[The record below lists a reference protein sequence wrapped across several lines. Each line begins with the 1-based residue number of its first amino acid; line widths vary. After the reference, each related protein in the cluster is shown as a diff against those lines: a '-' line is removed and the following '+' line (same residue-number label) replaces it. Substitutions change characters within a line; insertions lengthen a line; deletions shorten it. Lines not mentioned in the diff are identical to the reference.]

1 MAALVD
7 TARIDPNARKRN
19 QVVAMNVCGDRVDRR
34 EFARDLIAMNR
45 QRKLQG
51 FAIARLDRDDDL
63 LPAVAAALDR
73 LAKRFVEFG
82 GFDRLCAGSV

>member
-1 MAALVD
+1 
-7 TARIDPNARKRN
+7 
-19 QVVAMNVCGDRVDRR
+19 MNVSGDRVDSR
-34 EFARDLIAMNR
+34 EFAGDPIAMSR
-45 QRKLQG
+45 QRQLQC

-63 LPAVAAALDR
+63 LPAVATALDR